1 MRLVLEL
8 LSFRPSGRGTRLS
21 TALKYAS
28 RVLRK
33 RTAIFLVSDFLID
46 ADTDPEFARAA
57 GLVKRDH
64 DLVPI
69 RLADPGDGELPSVGL
84 LALVDPETGERL
96 IVDTGSPAKRRVY
109 AERKTAQRGWM
120 TALFR
125 ELQMDSVEVST
136 TEDYVPALIQFFRQR
151 ERASR

>member
-21 TALKYAS
+21 TALEYAS
-28 RVLRK
+28 RVLHR
-33 RTAIFLVSDFLID
+33 RSAIFLVSDFLLD
-46 ADTDPEFARAA
+46 DDTDPEFASAA
-57 GLVKRDH
+57 RLVKRDH

-69 RLADPGDGELPSVGL
+69 RLTDPGGAVLPNAGL

-96 IVDTGSPAKRRVY
+96 IVDTGSAAKRRGY
-109 AERKTAQRGWM
+109 AEGKAAQRDRM

-125 ELQMDSVEVST
+125 ELRMDTIEVST
-136 TEDYVPALIQFFRQR
+136 AEDYVPALIRFFRQR
-151 ERASR
+151 ERVSQ